1 MTAAGVMKAAKAMKA
16 AKCSQEAPPLS
27 TCSPC
32 PFPLCHQACSVHGR
46 NPFEAYCSHGS
57 PHMEIHEWTRAG
69 SAGSAATGS
78 AAKRPPQEAGPAPGG
93 EENQHVI
100 TWQALK
106 LSGGDGVSVSAST
119 QSSPTEREKP
129 GEAPQITISIKTTST
144 RKRKIDGLEDK
155 GSTSASAVLVPQTPW
170 PCARCNLEPIDTV
183 WRPLDGATLFDTEER
198 ICGACWLVE
207 DDRGAGR
214 GDTEDPWELQRLHD
228 AWLEKEFFF
237 KKKNNG
243 AKKMPVKGCPD
254 CGKLLTIHS
263 MRRHRRFYCKSRQ
276 PVALGSVQ
284 QGWPAE
290 KDAALIERSVD
301 LPLKDG

>member
-46 NPFEAYCSHGS
+46 NPFEVYCSHGS

-119 QSSPTEREKP
+119 QSSPTEREKV
-129 GEAPQITISIKTTST
+129 GEAPQITISIKTTSNK
-144 RKRKIDGLEDK
+144 KRKIDGPEDTTSRDPG
-155 GSTSASAVLVPQTPW
+155 GS
-170 PCARCNLEPIDTV
+170 
-183 WRPLDGATLFDTEER
+183 
-198 ICGACWLVE
+198 
-207 DDRGAGR
+207 
-214 GDTEDPWELQRLHD
+214 
-228 AWLEKEFFF
+228 
-237 KKKNNG
+237 
-243 AKKMPVKGCPD
+243 
-254 CGKLLTIHS
+254 
-263 MRRHRRFYCKSRQ
+263 
-276 PVALGSVQ
+276 
-284 QGWPAE
+284 
-290 KDAALIERSVD
+290 
-301 LPLKDG
+301 